1 MSCRIGMQ
9 LIYSQVR
16 DVMRF
21 SGVWH
26 AKAFELRL
34 VRKKSL
40 YGLEVEIFCS
50 FRYRGFVISS
60 P

>member
-1 MSCRIGMQ
+1 
-9 LIYSQVR
+9 
-16 DVMRF
+16 MRF

-40 YGLEVEIFCS
+40 FGTVVEILCAAFDI
-50 FRYRGFVISS
+50 GVSS
-60 P
+60 SHRRDEEKSEC

>member
-1 MSCRIGMQ
+1 
-9 LIYSQVR
+9 
-16 DVMRF
+16 MRF

-40 YGLEVEIFCS
+40 FGVVVEIFLLLS
-50 FRYRGFVISS
+50 TSGFRHLIVRGVDEEKSE
-60 P
+60 